1 MEIVGPIPLDESQR
15 FLVLMS
21 SGLCK
26 ILQDIHKTEQHNIN
40 RELIQLIVQQFRIKD
55 SLTAV
60 SQSSVEKLLSIHCA
74 NYMQQENNAE
84 FKSRP
89 DATLMIRNFNYPL
102 PNEVRPPQNRNNVC
116 YLFHSISIFMRFIF
130 LKMCHLFQVTFN
142 PINREHLL
150 STNTVSSSDQSGNND
165 TTNSYYTNS
174 SATTTTSSSNR
185 SEFFDKN
192 ARISPYVDFSDFY
205 KNIEAAQRNGTL
217 PSILRFN

>member
-1 MEIVGPIPLDESQR
+1 MFIGLRMHGKCWWISFCFYVKFIIHRSLHSETLLSRLEIVGPIPLDESQR

-40 RELIQLIVQQFRIKD
+40 RELIQLIVQQFRTQN

-116 YLFHSISIFMRFIF
+116 YL
-130 LKMCHLFQVTFN
+130 CHTVKIERGLLF
-142 PINREHLL
+142 
-150 STNTVSSSDQSGNND
+150 
-165 TTNSYYTNS
+165 
-174 SATTTTSSSNR
+174 
-185 SEFFDKN
+185 
-192 ARISPYVDFSDFY
+192 
-205 KNIEAAQRNGTL
+205 
-217 PSILRFN
+217 